1 MAALPY
7 PMVSLKEKQSN
18 KISASIHMADIQQM
32 IQIKEQV
39 ESAAGSLRA
48 GLFLAEGND
57 PNGFSAVSAHGP
69 IIAVNIGMVNLIGQD
84 GDAMAALVGHE
95 LAHLYLNHGRSR
107 QDREENRM
115 ATSAILSIA
124 LGMFGIPIPFE
135 VTDVAISSVSNT
147 FTREE
152 ERDADRLGVE
162 YMVKAGFD
170 PFGSVR
176 LQEKL
181 GAASGGNM
189 LPFLSSHPSSF
200 ERVENMKRLAIE
212 HKPERVALPPEK
224 EGSMENK
231 DISQRERP
239 Q

>member
-7 PMVSLKEKQSN
+7 RTLSLKEKQGN

-32 IQIKEQV
+32 IWVKEQV
-39 ESAAGSLRA
+39 ESAAGSLQIK
-48 GLFLAEGND
+48 LFLAEGNE

-84 GDAMAALVGHE
+84 GDAMAALIGHE

-115 ATSAILSIA
+115 AASAILSIA
-124 LGMFGIPIPFE
+124 LGMVGVPIPFE
-135 VTDVAISSVSNT
+135 VMNVAAKSVSNK
-147 FTREE
+147 FSREE

-181 GAASGGNM
+181 GAASSGEM
-189 LPFLSSHPSSF
+189 LPFLSSHPPSS
-200 ERVENMKRLAIE
+200 ERVENMKRLAME
-212 HKPERVALPPEK
+212 HKPGPVALPPEK
-224 EGSMENK
+224 GDSNT
-231 DISQRERP
+231 SRQGLP